1 MKPAPPADLAATIFW
16 APGLDPATEVIDPLG
31 RPLPIADGKPITGI
45 FF

>member
-1 MKPAPPADLAATIFW
+1 MFW
-16 APGLDPATEVIDPLG
+16 ALGLDPATEVFDPLG